1 MTGVTII
8 DTIVLVSHAGAWGF
22 WPIFWIVVGA
32 ILVIGC
38 FWLMFYEREPFM
50 IFVAGLIAIL
60 STLSALIS
68 YDSNGPEVTE
78 YQYQVIVDDSVSM
91 TEFTDK
97 YEIIEVKGE
106 SYIVKEIEAEEK
118 D

>member
-8 DTIVLVSHAGAWGF
+8 DTITLVSYAGAWGF
-22 WPIFWIVVGA
+22 WPIFWIVIGA

-38 FWLMFYEREPFM
+38 FCFMFCENEPYMSFPALL
-50 IFVAGLIAIL
+50 IAGLC
-60 STLSALIS
+60 TFSALIS
-68 YDSNGPEVTE
+68 YDNNGPEVTE
-78 YQYQVIVDDSVSM
+78 YQYQVVVDESVSL

-106 SYIVKEIEAEEK
+106 SYIVKEIEADVK

>member
-1 MTGVTII
+1 MFFVMCLITIFC
-8 DTIVLVSHAGAWGF
+8 TF
-22 WPIFWIVVGA
+22 
-32 ILVIGC
+32 
-38 FWLMFYEREPFM
+38 
-50 IFVAGLIAIL
+50 
-60 STLSALIS
+60 STLIS
-68 YDSNGPEVTE
+68 YESNGPEVTE

>member
-8 DTIVLVSHAGAWGF
+8 DTITLVSHAGAWGF

-38 FWLMFYEREPFM
+38 FWLMFYGNEPFM
-50 IFVAGLIAIL
+50 FIVAGVIAAL
-60 STLSALIS
+60 CTLTTVVS
-68 YDSNGPEVTE
+68 YESNGPEVTE